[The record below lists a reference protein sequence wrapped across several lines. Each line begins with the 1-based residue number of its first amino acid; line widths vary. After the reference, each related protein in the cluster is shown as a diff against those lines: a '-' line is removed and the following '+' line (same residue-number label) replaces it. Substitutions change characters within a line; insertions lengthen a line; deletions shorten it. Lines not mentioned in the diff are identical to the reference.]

1 MRTLIFVTMVTAAT
15 AAATAA
21 APQTPAG
28 REAEALHR
36 LTIDRFD
43 ANARNDRAFY
53 ERLLLPAFMMQTPF
67 TFPPLTK
74 QQYLDGEFTP
84 GRPVRPKSTISAFEA
99 LVDGDRA
106 VVRYE
111 VAEPYPIGGS
121 QPFETRSR
129 RLDTYVRV
137 AGAWRL
143 LSMAIAETP
152 TWPAVAA
159 IDPALYAAYAGVYRL
174 SATTSIVVTHAGG
187 RLFAQVTGQERVELF
202 PENATTFFDRTDSP
216 LARTIFERDSSG
228 QVVAQIYRAQG
239 QQLRAVKGPADAGKR

>member
-1 MRTLIFVTMVTAAT
+1 MRTLILLTMLAAVPP
-15 AAATAA
+15 AP
-21 APQTPAG
+21 PQTAPG
-28 REAEALHR
+28 PEADALHR

-84 GRPVRPKSTISAFEA
+84 GRPGRPKSTITGFQA

-137 AGAWRL
+137 GGAWRL

-152 TWPAVAA
+152 AWPAVAT
-159 IDPALYAAYAGVYRL
+159 IDPALYDAYAGVYRL
-174 SATTSIVVTHAGG
+174 SPTTSIVVTHTGG

-216 LARTIFERDSSG
+216 LARTIFERG
-228 QVVAQIYRAQG
+228 ANGRVVAQIYRAQG
-239 QQLRAVKGPADAGKR
+239 QQLRAVRAAPDPIRR